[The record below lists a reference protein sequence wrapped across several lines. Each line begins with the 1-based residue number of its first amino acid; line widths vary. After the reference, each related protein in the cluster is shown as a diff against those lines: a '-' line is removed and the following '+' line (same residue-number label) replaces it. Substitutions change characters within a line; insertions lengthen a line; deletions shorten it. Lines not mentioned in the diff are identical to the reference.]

1 MVFWRVRGRVM
12 APSKLSG
19 IVGQEAHTNTCLAER
34 RESRCGARH
43 CAGGGVYHA
52 VNVKEEALD
61 AAEPLPV
68 RRRRRK
74 RSHPLSAASHP
85 RLVRGPL
92 AWERE
97 VPILALLQIS

>member
-1 MVFWRVRGRVM
+1 M

-52 VNVKEEALD
+52 VNVKQEALD

-68 RRRRRK
+68 RRRRR
-74 RSHPLSAASHP
+74 
-85 RLVRGPL
+85 V
-92 AWERE
+92 E
-97 VPILALLQIS
+97 ALRRAGGG